1 MINPSF
7 KFNRVFGL
15 KLLDRLD
22 GTFLSWLIITS
33 FVSVVSIA
41 IVANLDYS
49 SIHKKLD
56 RVIFDRYK
64 KIVSQLIMTDA
75 DIRKQHTTGID
86 GIISES
92 SVNLRKKAAIKNKK
106 QRSQAKRAAEKYISG
121 GKTRKKFDPYSQL
134 PDVEAYTVG
143 EEDALDELTH
153 PVRWPAHKGSASA
166 DDGDINNYDAGTLDN
181 PLRHPFNYVIHR
193 KGEMYIDLTEELVN
207 GPETAHGYRD
217 PEEIERVVSKYQPM
231 IEHCFRKEARY
242 DAGLKGYVKIAFQI
256 SYEGYVI
263 PESIRIL
270 NSSLRNKKVEQCIKN
285 YIRHWRSFARLD
297 ESMGITRVVQK
308 FIFN

>member
-22 GTFLSWLIITS
+22 GTFLSWLIITTFGS
-33 FVSVVSIA
+33 MLSIGV
-41 IVANLDYS
+41 VANLDYS
-49 SIHKKLD
+49 GIHKKMD
-56 RVIFDRYK
+56 KVIFDRYK
-64 KIVSQLIMTDA
+64 KIVSKLIMTN
-75 DIRKQHTTGID
+75 ID
-86 GIISES
+86 TPPQTQS
-92 SVNLRKKAAIKNKK
+92 SLGEYTEVPPRMSAAEKNKK
-106 QRSQAKRAAEKYISG
+106 QRIQATRAAQKYISKSSG
-121 GKTRKKFDPYSQL
+121 RKKFDPYAGL
-134 PDVEAYTVG
+134 PDVDAYAVG
-143 EEDALDELTH
+143 EEDALDELSH
-153 PVRWPAHKGSASA
+153 PVANWPSKKGMAG

-207 GPETAHGYRD
+207 EPKAARGYRD

-231 IEHCFRKEARY
+231 IEHCFRKEARF
-242 DAGLKGYVKIAFQI
+242 DAGLKGYVKISFKI
-256 SYEGYVI
+256 SYAGYVI

-285 YIRHWRSFARLD
+285 YVRHWRSFARLD